1 VTDLNIDE
9 QLPELSLIIPAYNEE
24 AAIGDIV
31 RRAEAVLSRCSSS
44 WEVIVVSDCST
55 DGTAGVAAKAGARVI
70 CHPTNKGYGNAL
82 KSGISAARYTTVAII
97 DADGSYPPEELLLLA
112 PFASRFDMVV
122 GQRVGSHFS
131 GGPFKRMGRWLQLF
145 LVEFTTGTKVPDV
158 NSGLRI
164 FPRDTALNFFDTLC
178 GGFSFTTSI
187 TLAMLML
194 GYTIK
199 FVPVVYEA
207 RIGKSHV
214 RYYRDTMRSLQIITH
229 AILKYNPIKAFLTL
243 SFVPLAGTC
252 LSGLLS
258 LTSLSL
264 GHAVSAMWFGLV
276 AVICL
281 MTALIIF
288 ALGFVATTFFVA
300 RPSQVLPDRRNS

>member
-1 VTDLNIDE
+1 
-9 QLPELSLIIPAYNEE
+9 
-24 AAIGDIV
+24 
-31 RRAEAVLSRCSSS
+31 
-44 WEVIVVSDCST
+44 
-55 DGTAGVAAKAGARVI
+55 
-70 CHPTNKGYGNAL
+70 
-82 KSGISAARYTTVAII
+82 
-97 DADGSYPPEELLLLA
+97 
-112 PFASRFDMVV
+112 
-122 GQRVGSHFS
+122 
-131 GGPFKRMGRWLQLF
+131 
-145 LVEFTTGTKVPDV
+145 VPDV

-199 FVPVVYEA
+199 FVPIAYEA
-207 RIGKSHV
+207 RVGKSHV

-243 SFVPLAGTC
+243 SFVPLAGAC
-252 LSGLLS
+252 LSVILS
-258 LTSLSL
+258 LTALCL
-264 GHAVSAMWFGLV
+264 KHPFTAMWLGMV

-281 MTALIIF
+281 MTSLIIF

-300 RPSQVLPDRRNS
+300 RPTPVMPDRRSR